1 MILVLRKQGAFLTL
15 ANSSHLEK
23 HGKTTQNLSVKIL
36 VFDGLKMHSELSLCF
51 DY

>member
-23 HGKTTQNLSVKIL
+23 TWKNDSKLECEN
-36 VFDGLKMHSELSLCF
+36 FGL
-51 DY
+51 